1 MITNLLPIEAT
12 HSSLDLFEKAPL
24 LVTFDYGFEQK
35 IGPAYSPNGPNLEFE
50 VVGDRNN
57 FIDMQKIYLELKC
70 KILQSDNRDLRYDG
84 GDPTLSDDAMFVNNV
99 LHSLFADCTITAN
112 GLKISTAN
120 GLYGHK
126 SFIETEFSHS
136 SDAKKTWLR
145 CQGYSYEAA
154 PNTFTNNVFTA
165 RKEACRLSA
174 VQTFYGKVAVDVFSC
189 DKQLINGVSLR
200 ISFLRAQDDFV
211 TISEDQ
217 AKRYKVQITE
227 ANLYVRKMV
236 VNDNVVSAIERT
248 LLKSPAM
255 YRYNEVIAKTFL
267 ASNGQMSW
275 KHEDVFMKEPI
286 RRLAIA
292 MNTNAAF
299 VGNRVQNPF
308 WYQKF
313 DLSEITIY
321 RNGLPIAGTP
331 TSTIDDKRVYFS
343 SLGSLAYIEN
353 GHGIPLNEFPNH
365 YILVFDLTS
374 TQEASHDFI
383 HPELTNA
390 SITVELKFGTAL
402 AANTEIL
409 MLGEKTSTLYINSDR
424 NVSKN
429 TLLAANNG

>member
-1 MITNLLPIEAT
+1 
-12 HSSLDLFEKAPL
+12 
-24 LVTFDYGFEQK
+24 
-35 IGPAYSPNGPNLEFE
+35 
-50 VVGDRNN
+50 
-57 FIDMQKIYLELKC
+57 
-70 KILQSDNRDLRYDG
+70 
-84 GDPTLSDDAMFVNNV
+84 
-99 LHSLFADCTITAN
+99 
-112 GLKISTAN
+112 
-120 GLYGHK
+120 
-126 SFIETEFSHS
+126 
-136 SDAKKTWLR
+136 
-145 CQGYSYEAA
+145 
-154 PNTFTNNVFTA
+154 
-165 RKEACRLSA
+165 
-174 VQTFYGKVAVDVFSC
+174 
-189 DKQLINGVSLR
+189 
-200 ISFLRAQDDFV
+200 
-211 TISEDQ
+211 
-217 AKRYKVQITE
+217 
-227 ANLYVRKMV
+227 
-236 VNDNVVSAIERT
+236 
-248 LLKSPAM
+248 
-255 YRYNEVIAKTFL
+255 
-267 ASNGQMSW
+267 MSW
-275 KHEDVFMKEPI
+275 KHEDVFMEEPI
-286 RRLAIA
+286 RRLASA

-402 AANTEIL
+402 GANTEIL